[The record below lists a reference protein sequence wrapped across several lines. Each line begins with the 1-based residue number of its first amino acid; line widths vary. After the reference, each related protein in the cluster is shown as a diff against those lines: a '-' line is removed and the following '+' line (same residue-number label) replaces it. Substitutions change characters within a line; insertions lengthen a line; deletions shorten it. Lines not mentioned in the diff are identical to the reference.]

1 MLVRYGCFNQYDL
14 NWRQIYYFFFE
25 RARKK
30 CIFASFCL
38 FLRVFARMLR
48 VCYAYVARMCV

>member
-1 MLVRYGCFNQYDL
+1 MLVKYGCFNQYDL

-30 CIFASFCL
+30 MHFCFIL
-38 FLRVFARMLR
+38 FIFARMLR
-48 VCYAYVARMCV
+48 VCYAYVRINNKE